1 MAGKNNDTNMPM
13 VHCSFCGKTEKQVHK
28 LIAGPNGVYICDE
41 CIDLCDEILAE
52 EFQDDFD
59 TPEEETEIN
68 LLKPKEIKAFLDEYV
83 VGQED
88 AKKALSVAVYNH
100 YKRIM
105 NGADMDVEL
114 QPQRRKVQRDLL
126 RQNQNAAQ
134 RLGFGR
140 HHAESSRL
148 EISGLRRLPR

>member
-59 TPEEETEIN
+59 TPESVPMT
-68 LLKPKEIKAFLDEYV
+68 LRKLSLHTSQS
-83 VGQED
+83 G
-88 AKKALSVAVYNH
+88 LSVQARLLLTTKLKKFAAVSENC
-100 YKRIM
+100 
-105 NGADMDVEL
+105 
-114 QPQRRKVQRDLL
+114 L
-126 RQNQNAAQ
+126 RTFMTLKLQ
-134 RLGFGR
+134 RL
-140 HHAESSRL
+140 
-148 EISGLRRLPR
+148 

>member
-68 LLKPKEIKAFLDEYV
+68 ILKT
-83 VGQED
+83 
-88 AKKALSVAVYNH
+88 KKS
-100 YKRIM
+100 KPFWM
-105 NGADMDVEL
+105 NM
-114 QPQRRKVQRDLL
+114 
-126 RQNQNAAQ
+126 
-134 RLGFGR
+134 
-140 HHAESSRL
+140 
-148 EISGLRRLPR
+148 